1 MNDPAPPEPGRKT
14 GYPTREEMSRLLKL
28 GLLTAL
34 SGNLVACVQQ
44 AAIPPGAPLPPP
56 ARTGGQ
62 VMPTWEAGQFPRKT
76 FLKERSAN
84 EED

>member
-44 AAIPPGAPLPPP
+44 AASPS
-56 ARTGGQ
+56 
-62 VMPTWEAGQFPRKT
+62 AGQDRRPGDANLGGWAISEKNVF
-76 FLKERSAN
+76 ERTLR
-84 EED
+84 E